1 MIRVND
7 HKPGL
12 IVPAKG
18 RQHQPTKK
26 EVTSSLAAVEA
37 MYAAILE
44 AAVDAII
51 TIDPDGLIQSVNGA
65 AVKMFGYAAKEMIG
79 RNVTMLMP
87 EPYASEHDG
96 YLDRYLKT
104 HEARIIGIGREV
116 SGRRKNGDIFPM
128 DLAVGEARFEG
139 RIMFTGI
146 IRDISAIKKNV
157 AEQERL
163 ESELRRAQKMEA
175 LGQLTGG
182 VAHDFNNLLAVI
194 LGNLEMIEEEV
205 DRSGFLADAIRD
217 ALEATKMGSQLTNRL
232 LAFARRQPL
241 SPQVVDLNTL
251 VIGMSDM
258 LQRSL
263 GGSVRVNMVIAKG
276 LWETMADPGQIE
288 NALLNLA
295 INARDAMPKGG
306 DLTIETSNVSG
317 WPRRKARDF
326 VRLTIADEGTG
337 MPPEVLERAF
347 DPFFTTKQAGKGTG
361 LGLSMVYGFVKQS
374 GGNISVDSTP
384 GKGTTIMIDLPRAST
399 DQAAESDVGS
409 GTATSPGSERILVV
423 EDDARVR
430 RVSVRRL
437 VSLGYE
443 VVEAASGEAALD
455 ILAERNDIDLV
466 FSDIVMPGGMTGM
479 DLAEQVNKRHPDI
492 MVLLTSGYTSGVID
506 EAGARLDDEDSLG
519 LELRSGA
526 WSILRKPHTKD
537 ELAVRIREIL
547 EPKGGSA

>member
-1 MIRVND
+1 MPYQL
-7 HKPGL
+7 HK
-12 IVPAKG
+12 
-18 RQHQPTKK
+18 QHPTKK
-26 EVTSSLAAVEA
+26 EVASSLAAVEA
-37 MYAAILE
+37 MYEAILE

-51 TIDPDGLIQSVNGA
+51 TIDPEGLIQSVNRA
-65 AVKMFGYAAKEMIG
+65 AVKMFGYAAEEMIG
-79 RNVTMLMP
+79 RNVNMLMP

-96 YLDRYLKT
+96 YVDRYLKT
-104 HEARIIGIGREV
+104 GEARIIGIGREV
-116 SGRRKNGDIFPM
+116 SGRRKNGDVFPM

-146 IRDISAIKKNV
+146 IRDISAIKKNA

-163 ESELRRAQKMEA
+163 EFELRRAQKMEA

-194 LGNLEMIEEEV
+194 LGNLEMVQDEV
-205 DRSGFLADAIRD
+205 EDSSFLNDAIHD

-241 SPQVVDLNTL
+241 SPQLVDLNTL

-258 LQRSL
+258 MQRSL

-276 LWETMADPGQIE
+276 LWNTMADPGQIE

-306 DLTIETSNVSG
+306 DLTIETSNVPG
-317 WPRRKARDF
+317 RPRGRGRDF
-326 VRLTIADEGTG
+326 VRLTIADEGVG

-347 DPFFTTKQAGKGTG
+347 DPFFTTKQGGKGSG

-374 GGNISVDSTP
+374 GGNVSIDSTP
-384 GKGTTIMIDLPRAST
+384 GKGTTIAIDLPRALT
-399 DQAAESDVGS
+399 ETESAPDAKADKDTGP
-409 GTATSPGSERILVV
+409 AKERILVV

-437 VSLGYE
+437 ASLGYD
-443 VVEAASGEAALD
+443 VVEAASGEAALEALKTEPD
-455 ILAERNDIDLV
+455 IALV
-466 FSDIVMPGGMTGM
+466 FSDIVMPGGMSGV
-479 DLAEQVNKRHPDI
+479 DLAEQVNALHPAI
-492 MVLLTSGYTSGVID
+492 KVVLTSGYASGVVD
-506 EAGARLDDEDSLG
+506 AAGASIDAEDSLG
-519 LELRSGA
+519 PRLKSGA
-526 WSILRKPHTKD
+526 WPILRKPHTKD
-537 ELAVRIREIL
+537 ELARQIRETL
-547 EPKGGSA
+547 EARSGSA